1 MKKQITKSDLLS
13 TLDAFRQSVE
23 DIPETAPIFRVK
35 TKYSDYIQI
44 AQGATCL
51 ELRIRKNV
59 PNPYAVIA

>member
-1 MKKQITKSDLLS
+1 MKEQITKSDLLGMLE
-13 TLDAFRQSVE
+13 TLRQSVE
-23 DIPETAPIFRVK
+23 NIPETAPIFRAK

-51 ELRIRKNV
+51 EVRIRKDV